1 MTYNI
6 TIPGGTTKRLPT
18 EGKYCDGDIIV
29 TAEGGGTVN
38 EYESGFAEGVR
49 SVLTNTL
56 TSYTNTTDTTVKGD
70 TFRYSTNLQYVD
82 FHSVTR
88 LPTYIFNGC
97 TGLNTLIIRT
107 KTMCILD
114 AVNCLSNSAIES
126 GTGYIYVPAALIET
140 YKAGK
145 NWSSYASQFR
155 AIEDYPE
162 ITGG

>member
-1 MTYNI
+1 MSHNI
-6 TIPGGTTKRLPT
+6 TVQGGKSVLLPT
-18 EGKYCDGDIIV
+18 ANTWCKEDIII
-29 TAEGGGTVN
+29 TAEGVGET
-38 EYESGFAEGVR
+38 ELEQAFSEGVR

-56 TSYTNTTDTTVKGD
+56 ASYTNTADTTVKGH
-70 TFRYSTNLQYVD
+70 TFRYSTSLQYVD

-155 AIEDYPE
+155 AIEDYPD
-162 ITGG
+162 ICG